1 MAGSALNVRIRRIE
15 ISQWDL
21 ATTANKMQLIL
32 YRLLSA
38 GSGGSALS
46 VSPMDPSDTS
56 AGTTAMVLPSSKG
69 TQGSILYFGGM
80 YMMQTLGVSSPL
92 LTPGLVLDFDRPR
105 TKPLIIPA
113 GTANGIAIAT
123 NTAVAGGSVE
133 FNVWLDETQY

>member
-1 MAGSALNVRIRRIE
+1 
-15 ISQWDL
+15 
-21 ATTANKMQLIL
+21 
-32 YRLLSA
+32 
-38 GSGGSALS
+38 
-46 VSPMDPSDTS
+46 MDPSDTS